1 MVMKKIAF
9 VIGLVILSSCSS
21 TRFVDSW
28 RNKEITTFKPQKL
41 LVVGMTDNL
50 TGRKIFEEELKK
62 AFVQRNMNALESS
75 LVFDEAFTTSKKSEA
90 EIDEMIKKLSD
101 DGFDAVVITAVKGVA
116 ERRSYTSG
124 YYTVGY
130 HWSRFGRY
138 YYRFQDVYYT
148 PGYYD
153 DYRVYHVETSIYN
166 INEDNNKSLVW
177 VGSFD
182 IVNPQTITSTVKDY
196 VNRTVKQLERE
207 KLIDGLY

>member
-1 MVMKKIAF
+1 MKKIAF

-90 EIDEMIKKLSD
+90 EIDAMIKKLSD

-166 INEDNNKSLVW
+166 INEDDNKSLVW